1 MFDLSNLPDLEEI
14 KVLKSRYFHYV
25 DSKAWDRLRSEVFVD
40 DCEFELP
47 EASVSGVDAFL
58 ARISPVL
65 DVATSVHRGH
75 LPEISFA
82 SADRATGRWLMDDEI
97 RWPEDKPY
105 RRKFTL
111 LRGVGHYY
119 ETYVRTAEGW
129 RIKTLRLTRTFVDL
143 S

>member
-1 MFDLSNLPDLEEI
+1 MFDLSNLTDLEEI

-25 DSKAWDRLRSEVFVD
+25 DGKAWGRLRSEVFVHD
-40 DCEFELP
+40 SQFHLP
-47 EASVSGVDAFL
+47 EAIVSGVDAFL

-75 LPEISFA
+75 MPEIIFES
-82 SADRATGRWLMDDEI
+82 SDRATGRWLMDDEI
-97 RWPEDKPY
+97 RWPADKPFK
-105 RRKFTL
+105 RKFTL
-111 LRGVGHYY
+111 LRGTGHYY

-129 RIKTLRLTRTFVDL
+129 RIKALRLTRTFVDL